1 MRRCSRRRMAVLAA
15 CIMSA
20 GILCIPSTVYA
31 KKITSFHQLESLA
44 EKEVKGA
51 HIIEVDKDYEK
62 GIIVYEAR
70 LLKGKKEY
78 DLTYRASD
86 GKLVAYGWEIRDW
99 YVERG
104 SGNLISQS
112 RCRRLAKK
120 RVPGGSIN
128 SLVRKRSDGV
138 EIYKVKMKKGGKK
151 YELEFHARTGKLLEY
166 DWEFTSS
173 AKDEK
178 NYIGLEKARKAALE
192 KSKGGTVIKAKFDRD
207 DGVPVYEVE
216 IVKDEYEYDIKIH
229 AKTGK
234 IIDFALESIYD

>member
-1 MRRCSRRRMAVLAA
+1 MRKHSRRRMAFVMV
-15 CIMSA
+15 CVVSA
-20 GILCIPSTVYA
+20 SILIPNTAYA
-31 KKITSFHQLESLA
+31 KKITSFHQIGSLA
-44 EKEVKGA
+44 EKEVKGGR
-51 HIIEVDKDYEK
+51 IIKIGRDYEK
-62 GIIVYEAR
+62 GTHVFEAH

-192 KSKGGTVIKAKFDRD
+192 KSKGGIVIKAKFDRD

-234 IIDFALESIYD
+234 IIDFELESIYD

>member
-1 MRRCSRRRMAVLAA
+1 MYEEMQQAQDGGFGGMYYVSRYFMYSQY
-15 CIMSA
+15 CI
-20 GILCIPSTVYA
+20 CE
-31 KKITSFHQLESLA
+31 KITSFHQLESLA

-138 EIYKVKMKKGGKK
+138 EIYKVKMKK
-151 YELEFHARTGKLLEY
+151 A
-166 DWEFTSS
+166 
-173 AKDEK
+173 AK
-178 NYIGLEKARKAALE
+178 
-192 KSKGGTVIKAKFDRD
+192 V
-207 DGVPVYEVE
+207 
-216 IVKDEYEYDIKIH
+216 
-229 AKTGK
+229 
-234 IIDFALESIYD
+234 